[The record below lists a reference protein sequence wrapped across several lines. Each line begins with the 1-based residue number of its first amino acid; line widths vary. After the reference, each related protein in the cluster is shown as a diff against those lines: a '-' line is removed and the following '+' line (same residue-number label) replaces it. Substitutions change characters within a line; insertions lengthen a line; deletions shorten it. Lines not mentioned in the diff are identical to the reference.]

1 MIDDH
6 DLFERA
12 VERFAPPERSFERLA
27 KRRDRKHRN
36 KRITAG
42 VVALIVAAIGTGAIV
57 RALPSGTVPA
67 DDPSTTFEG
76 TWFSTELEF
85 RGSTQTMTIRPSEGG
100 LLDIVVHDDSSFL
113 CSSRRTRVD
122 GVETPS
128 TMTGAGQVEDA
139 TTLVVPSPVLTCAD
153 DREPT
158 LSWGYSEEGRPGY
171 TLVLDRATDRLFD
184 NLGVAWHRGAPPE
197 DEVAAESGWTSSMR
211 DGVYSMLGGEITFRA
226 PASGP
231 WTDHAEAYIDD
242 RWFFFLGEPE
252 SGLVDGTSIDIV
264 VNASPEAPCVAP
276 SVVPASPE
284 AIIRAIRANPDL
296 DTTAP
301 AVERIGGIEAQR
313 LDVAAV
319 PGASPCV
326 ADGAVPILS
335 VAGRP
340 WGDIENGQRTR
351 LYVLPMTGRFA
362 RSLVIMITAPET
374 TFEQTLEAAA
384 PVVESFEF
392 HTG

>member
-12 VERFAPPERSFERLA
+12 VERFAPPEGSFERLA

-76 TWFSTELEF
+76 TWSSTELEF
-85 RGSTQTMTIRPSEGG
+85 RGSTQTMTIRPTEDG
-100 LLDIVVHDDSSFL
+100 LFDIVVHDNSSFL
-113 CSSRRTRVD
+113 CSSRRTRID
-122 GVETPS
+122 GVDTPS
-128 TMTGAGQVEDA
+128 TMTGAGRVEDA
-139 TTLVVPSPVLTCAD
+139 ATLVVPSPVLTCAD
-153 DREPT
+153 DVEPT

-171 TLVLDRATDRLFD
+171 TLVLDQATDRLFD

-197 DEVAAESGWTSSMR
+197 DEAAAESGWTSSMR
-211 DGVYSMLGGEITFRA
+211 DGAYSMLGGEITFQA

-231 WTDHAEAYIDD
+231 WTDHVEAYIDD
-242 RWFFFLGEPE
+242 RWFFLLGEPG
-252 SGLVDGTSIDIV
+252 SGLTDGTSIDIV
-264 VNASPEAPCVAP
+264 VNASSEAPCVAP
-276 SVVPASPE
+276 ASVPASAE

-301 AVERIGGIEAQR
+301 VVERIGGIEARR

-319 PGASPCV
+319 PGASTCV
-326 ADGAVPILS
+326 VDGAVPVLS
-335 VAGRP
+335 VPGRP

-351 LYVLPMTGRFA
+351 LYVLHMTGRFA

-374 TFEQTLEAAA
+374 AFERTVEAAT
-384 PVVESFEF
+384 PVIDSFEF
-392 HTG
+392 HAG